1 MRRRSLLFI
10 FILTVAGAG
19 EINAQQNSSI
29 PETKEGNSIYDKLTA
44 DINKKVPETRNMD
57 MIWRST
63 RLGYF
68 TRYIVDNIEY
78 MSLYDKQGSY
88 KATLEKKPWDDRV
101 PENIRMEFYNSPYNT
116 CSVLTFWEAIQTY
129 NKDFYLEL
137 MDKQGKSVSA
147 WFDEN
152 GKFSDQPSF
161 YR

>member
-1 MRRRSLLFI
+1 MNKLILLATI
-10 FILTVAGAG
+10 VLTMNAVVS
-19 EINAQQNSSI
+19 AQQNSQV
-29 PETKEGNSIYDKLTA
+29 PEGKNVESIYDKLTA
-44 DINKKVPETRNMD
+44 DINKKVPQTRNMD
-57 MIWRST
+57 IIWRST

-68 TRYIVDNIEY
+68 TRYTVDNIEY
-78 MSLYDKQGSY
+78 MSMYDKQGVY
-88 KATLEKKPWDDRV
+88 RATLEKKPWDDRI

-137 MDKQGKSVSA
+137 MEKDGKSRSV

-152 GKFSDQPSF
+152 GKFTDQPGF